1 MKRNHIFR
9 NASLVLASL
18 VMGAFTMGCSDW
30 DDHYDGNASAVGT
43 AASTLWENISSN
55 SELSQFSALLQKA
68 GYDKVLTQSQTYT
81 VWAPKDNTFN
91 FDYFNSLSTDKLLKE
106 FVQNHISR
114 YNYAVPNEKDPIV
127 LMLNEKVMPYV
138 SNMIGGV
145 NISKSIGTSNGVLKT
160 LDGLLPFRYNIYES
174 LEPGDFAIDSIS
186 KYIHDYDVKKLDIA
200 KSVQGPVK
208 DGRITYLDSVFE
220 EDNTL
225 YALYSAYIQREDS
238 NYTMLVPTNNAWTK
252 AKETVSKYFNYIDE
266 FTFLSNTSTS
276 SATRKEEAVKI
287 DAAYLRDSMIN
298 YMLVQDMFYNN
309 NLPANAALNN
319 LQTGQR
325 LNVDSLMGT
334 NYIWGGR
341 SVVYSEDAANLFEG
355 AVRVDKSNGAIF
367 VTDSLRMRTWTTW
380 NPPIKVEAE
389 YPIYSQAQNITYG
402 NGFSENITAGT
413 KNPLVEGAVSNNTYL
428 YVQPI
433 NTSVNPE
440 LDIYLPHVR
449 STTYNIYCVFVPEN
463 ITNENVAVEDLKPN
477 RLRVRVGYNDVN
489 GAVKEYNVS
498 GYLEN
503 DPTKVDTVL
512 VGEFNFPIA
521 YEGTGD
527 YYPYIRLISQVTRNM
542 TADYSRELR
551 IDCLLLIPKE
561 LDEYRKEHPDYK
573 FYEGAN
579 GSGSVYVV
587 Y

>member
-225 YALYSAYIQREDS
+225 YGLYDAYIQREDS
-238 NYTMLVPTNNAWTK
+238 NYTMLVPTNDAWTK

-266 FTFLSNTSTS
+266 FTFLSNTSSS
-276 SATRKEEAVKI
+276 SATRKEK
-287 DAAYLRDSMIN
+287 
-298 YMLVQDMFYNN
+298 Q
-309 NLPANAALNN
+309 
-319 LQTGQR
+319 
-325 LNVDSLMGT
+325 
-334 NYIWGGR
+334 
-341 SVVYSEDAANLFEG
+341 
-355 AVRVDKSNGAIF
+355 
-367 VTDSLRMRTWTTW
+367 
-380 NPPIKVEAE
+380 
-389 YPIYSQAQNITYG
+389 
-402 NGFSENITAGT
+402 
-413 KNPLVEGAVSNNTYL
+413 
-428 YVQPI
+428 
-433 NTSVNPE
+433 
-440 LDIYLPHVR
+440 
-449 STTYNIYCVFVPEN
+449 
-463 ITNENVAVEDLKPN
+463 
-477 RLRVRVGYNDVN
+477 
-489 GAVKEYNVS
+489 
-498 GYLEN
+498 
-503 DPTKVDTVL
+503 
-512 VGEFNFPIA
+512 
-521 YEGTGD
+521 
-527 YYPYIRLISQVTRNM
+527 
-542 TADYSRELR
+542 
-551 IDCLLLIPKE
+551 
-561 LDEYRKEHPDYK
+561 
-573 FYEGAN
+573 
-579 GSGSVYVV
+579 
-587 Y
+587 